1 MWRRATAVLLLT
13 SVVLLSGCT
22 HRVLARKL
30 VQAPNQSGM
39 AQSGLKAMDF
49 KKDFS
54 PWSSTW
60 RLPVGPPDA
69 ELQVAV
75 IEPADYKLKHELKI
89 KPTAT
94 AGRSNLTLDMKW
106 DLTAAGKARN
116 PAKGTVVLL
125 HGVYVSKEAMLHWAM
140 YLAQAG
146 YRVVLVDLRGHGQST
161 GDWITFGA
169 IETRDLGLLLDDLQR
184 RGLAGRRVG
193 VLGISYGA
201 SLGLL
206 LAAKDNRVAT
216 VVALQPF
223 SDVRRAI
230 PPFVR
235 ANFGPMAKGITDEDF
250 SVATRRAAKLAGF
263 SWAET
268 DVVRAV
274 SMSTVPILIFHGAQ
288 DTWISPDQS
297 RELIKHAPAGSKFGL
312 RSNDTHVTLAV
323 RLDPIA
329 NEVVA
334 WFDQHLP

>member
-1 MWRRATAVLLLT
+1 MWRRAAIVLL
-13 SVVLLSGCT
+13 SASIVLLSGCA
-22 HRVLARKL
+22 HRVLAKKL

-39 AQSGLKAMDF
+39 AQSGLKAKDF
-49 KKDFS
+49 KKDSS
-54 PWSSTW
+54 PWSATW
-60 RLPVGPPDA
+60 RLPVGPPEA

-89 KPTAT
+89 QPTAT
-94 AGRSNLTLDMKW
+94 AGRSNLTVDMKW
-106 DLTAAGKARN
+106 DLTAARKARN
-116 PAKGTVVLL
+116 PAKGTIVLL

-146 YRVVLVDLRGHGQST
+146 YRSVLVDLRGHGQST

-169 IETRDLGLLLDDLQR
+169 IETRDLGQLLDDLQR
-184 RGLAGRRVG
+184 RGLAGRKVG

-206 LAAKDNRVAT
+206 LAAKDNRVAA

-235 ANFGPMAKGITDEDF
+235 ANFGPMAKGISDEDF
-250 SVATRRAAKLAGF
+250 SKATRRAAKLAGF
-263 SWAET
+263 SWADT

-274 SMSTVPILIFHGAQ
+274 SMSTAPFLLYHGTQ
-288 DTWISPDQS
+288 DTWIAPEQS
-297 RELIKHAPAGSKFGL
+297 RELFKHAPAGCKFGQL
-312 RSNDTHVTLAV
+312 ANDSHVTLAM

>member
-1 MWRRATAVLLLT
+1 MWRHATIFLL
-13 SVVLLSGCT
+13 SASIGLLSGCT
-22 HRVLARKL
+22 HRVLAKKL

-39 AQSGLKAMDF
+39 AQSGLTAKSF
-49 KKDFS
+49 KEGFT
-54 PWSSTW
+54 PWTSTW
-60 RLPVGPPDA
+60 RLPVGPPVA

-89 KPTAT
+89 QPSAT
-94 AGRSNLTLDMKW
+94 VGKSDLKIDMKW
-106 DLTAAGKARN
+106 DLPAAGKTRN

-125 HGVYVSKEAMLHWAM
+125 HGVYVSKEAMLHWAL

-146 YRVVLVDLRGHGQST
+146 YRSVLVDLRGHGQST

-169 IETRDLGLLLDDLQR
+169 FETRDLGLLLDDLQR

-235 ANFGPMAKGITDEDF
+235 ANFGSMAKGISDEDF
-250 SVATRRAAKLAGF
+250 SAATRRAAKLAGF
-263 SWAET
+263 AWAET

-274 SMSTVPILIFHGAQ
+274 SMSTAPILLFHGTQ
-288 DTWISPDQS
+288 DTWIAPEHS
-297 RELIKHAPAGSKFGL
+297 RELIKLAPAGSKLGL
-312 RSNDTHVTLAV
+312 RSNDSHVTLSI

-329 NEVVA
+329 DEVVA
-334 WFDQHLP
+334 WFNQHLP

>member
-1 MWRRATAVLLLT
+1 MWRLAVVIVL
-13 SVVLLSGCT
+13 SAAVVSLSGCAN
-22 HRVLARKL
+22 HVLARKL
-30 VQAPNQSGM
+30 VQAPNQSGL
-39 AQSGLKAMDF
+39 AQSGLTAIDF

-60 RLPVGPPDA
+60 RLPVGPPKA
-69 ELQVAV
+69 VLQVAV
-75 IEPADYKLKHELKI
+75 IEPADYKLRHELKVE
-89 KPTAT
+89 PTAT
-94 AGRSNLTLDMKW
+94 AGENNLTVDIKW
-106 DLTAAGKARN
+106 DLAAAGKTRMR
-116 PAKGTVVLL
+116 AKGTILLL

-140 YLAQAG
+140 YLAQSG
-146 YRVVLVDLRGHGQST
+146 YRSVLVDLRGHGQST

-169 IETRDLGLLLDDLQR
+169 FETRDLGQLLDDLQR

-206 LAAKDNRVAT
+206 LASKDDRVAT

-235 ANFGPMAKGITDEDF
+235 ENFGPMAKGISDEDF
-250 SVATRRAAKLAGF
+250 AAATRRAARLAGF

-268 DVVRAV
+268 DVERAV
-274 SMSTVPILIFHGAQ
+274 SMSTAPILLFHGAQ
-288 DTWISPDQS
+288 DSWIAPEHS
-297 RELIKHAPAGSKFGL
+297 RALVKNAPAGSKFGQL
-312 RSNDTHVTLAV
+312 PNDTHVTLAV

-329 NEVVA
+329 SEVAA
-334 WFDQHLP
+334 WLDQHLP